1 MAESSIAVSTDD
13 TIAGK
18 QPSYAYCALY
28 FKPRR
33 TCRPFDSPWG
43 HVMVDSELMIYM
55 YAGDFN
61 DEDFAIAIS
70 GAGRK
75 GSGITFPEHTEVI
88 AYMWKGK
95 VAHIRPFYEVYF
107 IIRRRPYKTTRSVPY
122 VGPDEVL

>member
-1 MAESSIAVSTDD
+1 MAVSTA
-13 TIAGK
+13 TIEGK

-28 FKPRR
+28 YKPKR

-43 HVMVDSELMIYM
+43 HVMVDSEVMIYI

-61 DEDFAIAIS
+61 DEDFAIAVS

-75 GSGITFPEHTEVI
+75 GSGITFPEHCEVI

-95 VAHIRPFYEVYF
+95 VAHIRPLKKVLQDNQKRSL
-107 IIRRRPYKTTRSVPY
+107 RRAR
-122 VGPDEVL
+122 